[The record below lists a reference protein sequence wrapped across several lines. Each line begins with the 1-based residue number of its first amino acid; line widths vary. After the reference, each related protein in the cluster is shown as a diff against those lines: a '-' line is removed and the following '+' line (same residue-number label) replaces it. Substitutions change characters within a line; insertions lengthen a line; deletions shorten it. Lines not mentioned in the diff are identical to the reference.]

1 MGFVKEFREF
11 ALKGNV
17 MDMAVGIIIG
27 GAFGIIVKSM
37 IDDVIMPVIGI
48 AGKADFTNLYFG
60 LTEQARANIEGLKDP
75 VTGAMPSLA
84 LVREKFSDPVLAY
97 GNFITV
103 VINFAILAFAIF
115 IMIKMMNTAKRRFDK
130 EQAAAPAPPAAPAE
144 DVLLLTEIRDLLKA
158 KT

>member
-27 GAFGIIVKSM
+27 GAFGLIVKSF
-37 IDDVIMPVIGI
+37 IDDVIMPIVGI
-48 AGKADFTNLYFG
+48 AGKADFSNMYFG
-60 LTEQARANIEGLKDP
+60 LTEQARTNIASLKDP

-97 GNFITV
+97 GNFITIA
-103 VINFAILAFAIF
+103 INFLILAFAVF
-115 IMIKMMNTAKRRFDK
+115 LMVKLMNNAKKRFEK
-130 EQAAAPAPPAAPAE
+130 EQAEAPAPEPTPTA
-144 DVLLLTEIRDLLKA
+144 DVILLTEIRDLLKA
-158 KT
+158 QK

>member
-48 AGKADFTNLYFG
+48 AGRPTSATCTSDSRSRRGRTS
-60 LTEQARANIEGLKDP
+60 RA
-75 VTGAMPSLA
+75 
-84 LVREKFSDPVLAY
+84 
-97 GNFITV
+97 
-103 VINFAILAFAIF
+103 
-115 IMIKMMNTAKRRFDK
+115 
-130 EQAAAPAPPAAPAE
+130 
-144 DVLLLTEIRDLLKA
+144 
-158 KT
+158 